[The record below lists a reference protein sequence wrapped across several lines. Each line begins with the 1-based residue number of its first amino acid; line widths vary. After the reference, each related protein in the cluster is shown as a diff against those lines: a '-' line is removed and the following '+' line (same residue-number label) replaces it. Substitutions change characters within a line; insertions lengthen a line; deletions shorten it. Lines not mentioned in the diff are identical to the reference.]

1 MASAAL
7 LRPKAAAQSPEA
19 TPRGFA
25 HFEASN
31 AVSEASG
38 APASGEGLGWPP
50 FGASRPGYG
59 PLRGAGLGRVA
70 PVAWVEGGDGRAGG
84 LRVGRVGGLVLGKLE
99 GLGLVLDA
107 PRRGSLAASAGDAA
121 GAEV

>member
-25 HFEASN
+25 HFGASN

-38 APASGEGLGWPP
+38 ALVSGEGLGRSP

-59 PLRGAGLGRVA
+59 PLRGAGLGRA
-70 PVAWVEGGDGRAGG
+70 SLVAWVEGGDGRRSGFVAEVERLA
-84 LRVGRVGGLVLGKLE
+84 LRRLE
-99 GLGLVLDA
+99 RHLVLDA
-107 PRRGSLAASAGDAA
+107 TRRGLLAASAGDVA